1 MRPASIVASLGLL
14 LFITAC
20 GEAPPP
26 PVSTADDAAEAA
38 EKARFERAQKKIAQ
52 AEAAAQDKDYDQA
65 RELLAEARKIGV
77 ESQRYEIAEA
87 VERIDKRQAKALVT
101 SVQKKMAAGECEAS
115 IGKLAASMRD
125 SDSEAFQR
133 EVRRLAQPDA
143 TKCVQA
149 AMDEATQAGNLAGAR
164 KLVNGEDTKLVLGPT
179 QKKIAGELDATV
191 SEVLRAQVEGDLK
204 AKKWGEAAAKLDAAV
219 KKGEAD
225 EAQAATTLEVI
236 RAGLAPDAAAL
247 AQKSVGQRDAVGN
260 LAKVDALIKVGR
272 WEVLPPESAK
282 LAPKG
287 SALPEDLARKREAL
301 AVWAEAQRL
310 RMQPSIKPE
319 KRWTHGKVPIAPATK
334 QDGESKRDLK
344 ESAEV
349 WIIGKTKT
357 RALIAETEPTGSLPQ
372 RIEKATGWVALDRL
386 APEPTENWLP
396 PDDQLKDARVW
407 APLHAPEPLLELGT
421 VSEVKGDDVAIKRV
435 TDDQLVT
442 VPKKTLRAGR
452 LEKGMKVLQ
461 ACAKKEEVGVIEEV
475 TQAFRPSVKVK
486 CSDGVKEETLAA
498 LRTRPDLLPPTKQR
512 L

>member
-26 PVSTADDAAEAA
+26 PVANAADTAEAA
-38 EKARFERAQKKIAQ
+38 EKARFDRAQKKIAQ

-101 SVQKKMAAGECEAS
+101 SVHKKMAAECEAS
-115 IGKLAASMRD
+115 IGKLAKSMRD
-125 SDSEAFQR
+125 SEGEAFHR
-133 EVRRLAQPDA
+133 EVRRLAAPEA

-149 AMDEATQAGNLAGAR
+149 AMDEATQSGNLAAAR
-164 KLVNGEDTKLVLGPT
+164 KLVNSEDVKLVLGPA
-179 QKKIAGELDATV
+179 QKKISGELDGTV
-191 SEVLRAQVEGDLK
+191 SEVLRAQVEGDIK

-219 KKGEAD
+219 KKGDAD
-225 EAQAATTLEVI
+225 EAQAAATLDVI
-236 RAGLAPDAAAL
+236 RAGMAPDIAAL

-260 LAKVDALIKVGR
+260 LAKVDALIKLGR

-282 LAPKG
+282 LAAKG
-287 SALPEDLARKREAL
+287 AALPEDLARKREAL

-310 RMQPSIKPE
+310 GLQPSIKPE

-344 ESAEV
+344 ESGEV

-386 APEPTENWLP
+386 ATEPTDNWLP

-407 APLHAPEPLLELGT
+407 GPLRSPDPLLELGT
-421 VSEVKGDDVAIKRV
+421 VSEVKGNDVAVKRV
-435 TDDQLVT
+435 ADDQLVT
-442 VPKKTLRAGR
+442 VPRKSLRAGK
-452 LEKGMKVLQ
+452 LDKGMKVLA

-475 TQAFRPSVKVK
+475 TQAFRPTVKVK
-486 CSDGVKEETLAA
+486 CSDGVKDEQLSA
-498 LRTRPDLLPPTKQR
+498 LRSKPELLPATKQR

>member
-14 LFITAC
+14 LFIGAC

-26 PVSTADDAAEAA
+26 PAATADDTAEAA
-38 EKARFERAQKKIAQ
+38 EKARFERGQKKIAQ
-52 AEAAAQDKDYDQA
+52 AEAAAQDKNYDKA
-65 RELLAEARKIGV
+65 RELLAEARKVGV

-101 SVQKKMAAGECEAS
+101 SVQKKLAAECEAS
-115 IGKLAASMRD
+115 LGKLASAMRE
-125 SDSEAFQR
+125 SESEAFQR
-133 EVRRLAQPDA
+133 EVRRLAQADA
-143 TKCVQA
+143 TKCVQT

-164 KLVNGEDTKLVLGPT
+164 KLVNGEDAKLILGPA
-179 QKKIAGELDATV
+179 QKKLSAELDATV
-191 SEVLRAQVEGDLK
+191 TEVLRAQVEGDLK
-204 AKKWGEAAAKLDAAV
+204 AKKWGDAAAKLDAAV

-225 EAQAATTLEVI
+225 EAQAAATLEVI
-236 RAGLAPDAAAL
+236 RTGMAPEIAAL
-247 AQKSVGQRDAVGN
+247 AQKSVGLRDAAGN

-287 SALPEDLARKREAL
+287 SALPEDLARKRQAL

-310 RMQPSIKPE
+310 GMLTSIKPD

-334 QDGESKRDLK
+334 VDGESKRDLK
-344 ESAEV
+344 ESGEV

-357 RALIAETEPTGSLPQ
+357 RALIAETEPGGSLPQ

-386 APEPTENWLP
+386 ATEPTENWLP
-396 PDDQLKDARVW
+396 PDDQLKDVRVW
-407 APLHAPEPLLELGT
+407 APLRSPDPLLELGT
-421 VSEVKGDDVAIKRV
+421 VSEVKGADVAIKRV